1 MNMKFNILAKSSKVK
16 QLQTI
21 SQNIKYKLT
30 KTVIKMSFIAHVYSL
45 LMNTYLGPNQSFKPF
60 RYLET

>member
-1 MNMKFNILAKSSKVK
+1 MNMKFNILAKSSKIK

-45 LMNTYLGPNQSFKPF
+45 LMNTCI
-60 RYLET
+60 